1 MKLLILSVFI
11 LAGFLNAAPS
21 PLTTTMAKKDSSFV
35 LTATFTTT
43 LSREKFMEVL
53 FTYDHTT
60 KYVKQPN
67 LKISLVEEKPRI
79 NVIKYH
85 YNYFVAKMDMAIENK
100 ISPDYNHFIFKQTG
114 YSRTNKLIPLI
125 LSSGGQYDII
135 NVENGKATVKYTQY
149 GKMDQK
155 ISGIFEK
162 MIVMESVGFIKSLLK
177 YMATLETTTTVATKN

>member
-1 MKLLILSVFI
+1 MKLLILSFFI

-67 LKISLVEEKPRI
+67 LKISLVEE
-79 NVIKYH
+79 NH

-177 YMATLETTTTVATKN
+177 YMATLETSTTVATKN